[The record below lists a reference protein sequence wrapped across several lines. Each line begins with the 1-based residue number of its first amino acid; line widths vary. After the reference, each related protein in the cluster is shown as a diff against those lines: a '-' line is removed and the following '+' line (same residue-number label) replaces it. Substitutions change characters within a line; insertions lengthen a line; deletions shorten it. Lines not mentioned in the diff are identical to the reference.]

1 VTVLDT
7 STLLENRVAQLLTAL
22 AAEDSFAAALRV
34 FAEAPEAAPQCSL
47 SGLNAPAKALYLTL
61 LSWRLRRPVLAVTA
75 SNKEAEAL
83 HRSALAFSRFLPA
96 TEAGDTPLL
105 LPALDVMPFQRL
117 SPHAAILE
125 QRAITLHRIATGQ
138 PSLVVTPIASA
149 LLRTEDR
156 AFYQRLALEITK
168 GEEALLED
176 VVAYLDAT
184 GFRRSEPVQMVGDYS
199 VRGGILD
206 VYPPESD
213 HPVRIEFFGDEI
225 ESLRSF
231 DAGTQRSLSP
241 LDAVRILPLL
251 EYPKSHGLFVDLQ
264 QALGESI
271 VPVAAPFEGWQQ
283 TVPAVRERK
292 ATVLDL
298 LPQVLLAIDE
308 PAQVEAAAEKLWQR
322 MDAAEGNL
330 FPAGRAYL
338 RFSEWA
344 AGARTR
350 ASVLLEE
357 LQLLDRHRPGRETIH
372 LATRP
377 GFRFHG
383 NVPQAI
389 QEAKHLRE
397 QEYTTV
403 VFAANTGELER
414 VADVFEE
421 YDAPFQIDLPASDE
435 AWQAIRRRNY
445 RTVSQA
451 RILLTRGDLPSGFL
465 LPESRVAFIGNEDLF
480 DSSALLAE
488 RSSRPGQHLAS
499 FTLDVSDLKPG
510 DFVVHREHGV
520 GRFLGLKEVVQDG
533 VKTDFMLLEY
543 ANESKLYVPLTRM
556 DLVQKFRGSGE
567 AKPQIDRLG
576 GATWQRTKARVK
588 ARMRDMADELLKLYA
603 QRKLARGFAFSAD
616 SNWQREFEDSFEYTE
631 TQDQARAIAEIK
643 RDMESELPM
652 DRLLCGD
659 VGYGKTEVSMR
670 AAFKALGDGK
680 QVAVLAPTTVLAF
693 QHFETFK
700 RRFAAFPVRIDMVS
714 RFRGPKEIKQSL
726 EDLAAGKTDI
736 IIGTHRLLSNDV
748 KFHDLGLLIVDEE
761 QRFGVRH
768 KERLKQMRHN
778 VDSLSMSATPIPRTL
793 HMSLLGLRDLSVIE
807 TPPKDRLAIHT
818 VVAHMDDDIVRAAI
832 EQELARGGQVYFI
845 HNRVDSIF
853 ARAGHLRELVPGL
866 RIGVGHGQMAEAELE
881 KVVLGFMRHE
891 FDVLVSTSIVENGL
905 DIPLANTMIIENA
918 DRFGLSELYQ
928 LRGRVGRSNRRA
940 YAYLLVP
947 PDGALSDIARKR
959 LAALKEF
966 SDLGAGFKIAA
977 LDLELRGAGN
987 LLGGEQHGHIDAIGY
1002 DTYMAMLEETVREMR
1017 GEDVPPEIHSAINLG
1032 LDVRIPGE
1040 YIGDDNQRLRAY
1052 KKIADIGTA
1061 ADARRVVDELRDRY
1075 GNPPEELSHLIEFSL
1090 CKSIAK
1096 DLGVETLEKRGQH
1109 LQVKFHP
1116 QTRMNPEKLLRMVQ
1130 RMDGVQFTPAG
1141 VLRLPLKPWESA
1153 GHLLAQVKGYLLEL
1167 Q

>member
-1 VTVLDT
+1 M
-7 STLLENRVAQLLTAL
+7 LENRIAQLLVAL
-22 AAEDSFAAALRV
+22 AAETSFAEGIRA
-34 FAEAPEAAPQCSL
+34 FEEAASGPPAQQRL
-47 SGLNAPAKALYLTL
+47 TGLNPQAKALYLTL
-61 LSWRLRRPVLAVTA
+61 AAWRLRRPILAVTA

-83 HRSALAFSRFLPA
+83 HRCALAFSEFLPA
-96 TEAGDTPLL
+96 DDLAAPPLL
-105 LPALDVMPFQRL
+105 LPALDVLPFQRL
-117 SPHAAILE
+117 SPHGAILE
-125 QRAITLHRIATGQ
+125 QRAVALHRIANGQ
-138 PSLVVTPIASA
+138 ASLVITPVASA

-156 AFYQRLALEITK
+156 AFYQRLSLSLAK
-168 GEEALLED
+168 GEEVLLED
-176 VVAYLDAT
+176 VVAYLDAV
-184 GFRRSEPVQMVGDYS
+184 GYRRSEPVQMVGDYS
-199 VRGGILD
+199 MRGGILD
-206 VYPPESD
+206 VFPAEAR

-225 ESLRSF
+225 ESMRSF
-231 DAGTQRSLSP
+231 DADTQRSLEP
-241 LDAVRILPLL
+241 LSDCSVLPLL
-251 EYPKSHGLFVDLQ
+251 EHPKSHDLFVALH
-264 QALGESI
+264 ASLGES
-271 VPVAAPFEGWQQ
+271 VAPVTAPFEGWPQA
-283 TVPAVRERK
+283 VAAVRDRSHS
-292 ATVLDL
+292 TIDL
-298 LPQVLLAIDE
+298 LPGVLLAIDE
-308 PAQVEAAAEKLWQR
+308 PAQVQASAEKLWQR
-322 MDAAEGNL
+322 LADADSCF
-330 FPAGRAYL
+330 FPPERAYL
-338 RFSEWA
+338 SYDEWTHSA
-344 AGARTR
+344 KQHP
-350 ASVLLEE
+350 SLLVEELELLE
-357 LQLLDRHRPGRETIH
+357 RPGGDGLGVH

-383 NVPQAI
+383 HVPQAI
-389 QEAKHLRE
+389 EEAKHLRE

-403 VFAANTGELER
+403 VFAANAGELER
-414 VADVFEE
+414 LADVFEE
-421 YDAPFQIDLPASDE
+421 YDCPFTIDLPAADA
-435 AWQAIRRRNY
+435 AWPAIRKRNY

-451 RILLTRGDLPSGFL
+451 RIVLTRGDLANGFL
-465 LPESRVAFIGNEDLF
+465 LPESKVAFFGNEDLF

-488 RSSRPGQHLAS
+488 RTSRPGQHLAS

-520 GRFLGLKEVVQDG
+520 GRFLGLKEVQQEG
-533 VKTDFMLLEY
+533 AKTDFMLLEY

-556 DLVQKFRGSGE
+556 DLVQKFRGGGE

-576 GATWQRTKARVK
+576 GITWQRTKARVK

-631 TQDQARAIAEIK
+631 TQDQDRAIAEIK

-659 VGYGKTEVSMR
+659 VGYGKTEVAMR

-700 RRFAAFPVRIDMVS
+700 RRFAAFPVRIDTVS
-714 RFRGPKEIKQSL
+714 RFRSAKEIRQSL
-726 EDLAAGKTDI
+726 EDLAAGKTDV
-736 IIGTHRLLSNDV
+736 IIGTHRILSNDV

-768 KERLKQMRHN
+768 KERLKQLRHN
-778 VDSLSMSATPIPRTL
+778 VDSLAMSATPIPRTL

-807 TPPKDRLAIHT
+807 TPPKDRLSIHT
-818 VVAHMDDDIVRAAI
+818 VVAHNDDDIIRMAL

-845 HNRVDSIF
+845 HNRVETIF
-853 ARAGHLRELVPGL
+853 ARAGHIRELMPGM
-866 RIGVGHGQMAEAELE
+866 RIGVGHGQMADADLE

-928 LRGRVGRSNRRA
+928 LRGRVGRSSRRA

-947 PDGALSDIARKR
+947 TDGSLSDIARKR

-1002 DTYMAMLEETVREMR
+1002 DAFMSMLEETVREMR
-1017 GEDVPPEIHSAINLG
+1017 GEDVPPEIYSAINLG
-1032 LDVRIPGE
+1032 LEVRIPSDYVE
-1040 YIGDDNQRLRAY
+1040 DENQRLRAY
-1052 KKIADIGTA
+1052 KKIADIVHP
-1061 ADARRVVDELRDRY
+1061 ADAQRVLDELRDRY
-1075 GNPPEELSHLIEFSL
+1075 GALPEALAHLVEFSL
-1090 CKSIAK
+1090 CKSVAK
-1096 DLGVETLEKRGQH
+1096 ELGVETLEKRGQF

-1116 QTRMNPEKLLRMVQ
+1116 QTRMNPENLMRMVQ
-1130 RMDGVQFTPAG
+1130 RVEGVQFTPAG
-1141 VLRLPLKPWESA
+1141 VLKLPLKPWETP
-1153 GHLLAQVKGYLLEL
+1153 GHLLSQVKTYLLDL

>member
-1 VTVLDT
+1 M
-7 STLLENRVAQLLTAL
+7 
-22 AAEDSFAAALRV
+22 AAESH
-34 FAEAPEAAPQCSL
+34 FAEGIRAFESAPPGGVGTDPIRL
-47 SGLNAPAKALYLTL
+47 TGLNAPAKALYLTL
-61 LSWRLRRPVLAVTA
+61 AAWRLKRPLLVVTA

-83 HRSALAFSRFLPA
+83 HRAALAIARFLPA
-96 TEAGDTPLL
+96 GELAGPPLL
-105 LPALDVMPFQRL
+105 LPSLDVMPFQQL
-117 SPHAAILE
+117 SPHGAIQE
-125 QRAITLHRIATGQ
+125 HRAVALHRIASGQ
-138 PSLVVTPIASA
+138 ASLVVSPMASA

-156 AFYQRLALEITK
+156 AFYERLSLRLER

-176 VVAYLDAT
+176 VVAYLDAV
-184 GFRRSEPVQMVGDYS
+184 GYRRSEPVEMVGDYS

-206 VYPPESD
+206 VFPAESA
-213 HPVRIEFFGDEI
+213 HPIRVEFFGDEI
-225 ESLRSF
+225 ESMRLF
-231 DAGTQRSLSP
+231 DAETQRSLETIAHCS
-241 LDAVRILPLL
+241 VLPLL
-251 EYPKSHGLFVDLQ
+251 EHPKSHSLFVELRE
-264 QALGESI
+264 ALGDAT
-271 VPVAAPFEGWQQ
+271 VPSTAPFEGWQQ
-283 TVPAVRERK
+283 AVAAVRNRSHS
-292 ATVLDL
+292 VLDL
-298 LPQVLLAIDE
+298 MPGVILAIDE
-308 PAQVEAAAEKLWQR
+308 PAQVQASAEKLWQR
-322 MDAAEGNL
+322 IDDAGQCF
-330 FPAGRAYL
+330 FPPERAYL
-338 RFSEWA
+338 RYEEWRTM
-344 AGARTR
+344 AR
-350 ASVLLEE
+350 SHLSLLLEE
-357 LQLLDRHRPGRETIH
+357 LELLTAAQEEHGLHIP
-372 LATRP
+372 ARP

-383 NVPQAI
+383 NVQQAI
-389 QEAKHLRE
+389 HEAKHLRE
-397 QEYTTV
+397 QEYTTL

-421 YDAPFQIDLPASDE
+421 YDCPFQIELPADDA
-435 AWQAIRRRNY
+435 AWQTIAKRKY
-445 RTVSQA
+445 RTVPSA
-451 RILLTRGDLPSGFL
+451 RIILTRGDLSTGFL
-465 LPESRVAFIGNEDLF
+465 LPGAKVAFIGNDDLF

-488 RSSRPGQHLAS
+488 RTSRPGQHLSS

-510 DFVVHREHGV
+510 DYVVHREHGV
-520 GRFLGLKEVVQDG
+520 GRFVGLKEVEQDG
-533 VKTDFMLLEY
+533 AKIDFMLLEY

-556 DLVQKFRGSGE
+556 DLIQKFRGGGE

-576 GATWQRTKARVK
+576 GITWQRTKARVK

-631 TQDQARAIAEIK
+631 TADQLRAVTEIK

-693 QHFETFK
+693 QHAETFK
-700 RRFAAFPVRIDMVS
+700 RRFAAFPVRIDVVS
-714 RFRGPKEIKQSL
+714 RFRSSKEIKQSL
-726 EDLAAGKTDI
+726 EELAAGKTDV
-736 IIGTHRLLSNDV
+736 IIGTHRLLSSDV

-768 KERLKQMRHN
+768 KERLKQLRHN
-778 VDSLSMSATPIPRTL
+778 VDSLAMSATPIPRTL

-807 TPPKDRLAIHT
+807 TPPKDRLSIHT
-818 VVAHMDDDIVRAAI
+818 VVAHFDDDIIRMAI

-845 HNRVDSIF
+845 HNRVESIF
-853 ARAGHLRELVPGL
+853 ARAGRIKELIPGV
-866 RIGVGHGQMAEAELE
+866 RIGVGHGQMPEAELE

-947 PDGALSDIARKR
+947 ADGTLSDIARKR

-987 LLGGEQHGHIDAIGY
+987 LLGGEQHGHIDAVGY
-1002 DTYMAMLEETVREMR
+1002 DSFMSMLDETVREMR

-1032 LDVRIPGE
+1032 LDVRIPAD
-1040 YIGDDNQRLRAY
+1040 YIEEESQRLRAY
-1052 KKIADIGTA
+1052 KKIADIGNA
-1061 ADARRVVDELRDRY
+1061 ADAQRVVDELRDRY
-1075 GNPPEELSHLIEFSL
+1075 GAPPESLSQLVEFSL
-1090 CKSIAK
+1090 CKSMAK
-1096 DLGVETLEKRGQH
+1096 ELGVETLEKRGQY

-1116 QTRMNPEKLLRMVQ
+1116 QTRMNPEKLMRMVQ
-1130 RMDGVQFTPAG
+1130 RVEGVQFTPAG
-1141 VLRLPLKPWESA
+1141 VLRLPLKPWDSP
-1153 GHLLAQVKGYLLEL
+1153 GHLLAQVKVYLLDL